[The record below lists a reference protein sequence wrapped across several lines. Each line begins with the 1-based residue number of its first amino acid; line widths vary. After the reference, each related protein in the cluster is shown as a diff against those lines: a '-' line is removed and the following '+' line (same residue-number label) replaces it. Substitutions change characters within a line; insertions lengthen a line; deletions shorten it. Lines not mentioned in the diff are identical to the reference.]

1 VERQRPLNEPI
12 WGMVTQGAST
22 DRGLQSILQ
31 GRFQVDRVTDAK
43 KEKSYAKNRL
53 QPAKRA
59 TGNN

>member
-1 VERQRPLNEPI
+1 MDRQRPLNEPI
-12 WGMVTQGAST
+12 WVMVTQGAPA
-22 DRGLQSILQ
+22 DRGLQGILQ
-31 GRFQVDRVTDAK
+31 DRFQADRVADAK

>member
-1 VERQRPLNEPI
+1 MERQRPPNEPI
-12 WGMVTQGAST
+12 WVMLTQGAAG
-22 DRGLQSILQ
+22 DRRLQGIVQ
-31 GRFQVDRVTDAK
+31 GRFQVDRVADAE